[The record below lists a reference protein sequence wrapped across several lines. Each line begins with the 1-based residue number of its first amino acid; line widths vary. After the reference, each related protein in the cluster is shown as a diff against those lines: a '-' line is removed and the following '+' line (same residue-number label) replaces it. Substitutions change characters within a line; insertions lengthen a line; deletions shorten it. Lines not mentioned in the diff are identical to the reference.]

1 MFAIL
6 GNRRKKGPKFF
17 FPPDASLHSE
27 KFVSRFF
34 RSYRN
39 DFSTLTI
46 IIKKTCR
53 PLFVISRGFSHSKTW
68 EKKAKTLCHLEIT
81 FFFEKFGSGL
91 LGSKRN
97 HLLACKLP
105 VKLPFMPLQFVSW
118 PLSSSIIQEKRAQ
131 KVFFSLETLPFFA
144 KDCTFNNLLCVTEV
158 TL

>member
-6 GNRRKKGPKFF
+6 GNRRRKGPKVF
-17 FPPDASLHSE
+17 FPKDDSLHSE

-105 VKLPFMPLQFVSW
+105 VKIPFNAPSNCSLTFFMSDKTRK
-118 PLSSSIIQEKRAQ
+118 KRP
-131 KVFFSLETLPFFA
+131 KSFFSLETLPFFA
-144 KDCTFNNLLCVTEV
+144 KVCVFNNFSCVTEM